1 MRKFSLPRPGT
12 AARRA
17 LRFMLTHPI
26 GTELGTREIL
36 DGAGLSDQ
44 IFNSSMR
51 ACVRVGLVEPSKVS
65 ERRKTWKL
73 TRDIPELHDEEDDE
87 DGGYRKLLYRIGKNI
102 PGEDLCRAWGVGQ

>member
-51 ACVRVGLVEPSKVS
+51 ACVRVGLVEPSKTS
-65 ERRKTWKL
+65 DRKKVWKL
-73 TRDIPELHDEEDDE
+73 ARDIPELHDEDE
-87 DGGYRKLLYRIGKNI
+87 PMPSAGRLYRIGKNI
-102 PGEDLCRAWGVGQ
+102 PGEDLCRAWGVGR